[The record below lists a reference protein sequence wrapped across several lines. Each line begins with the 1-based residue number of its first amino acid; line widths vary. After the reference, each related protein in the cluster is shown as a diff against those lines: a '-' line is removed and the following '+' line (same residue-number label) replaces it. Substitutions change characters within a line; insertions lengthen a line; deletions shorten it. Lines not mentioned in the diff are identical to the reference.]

1 MRCVHRDYDSAIEGK
16 DKSPD
21 KCGTDLV
28 LLSCVMNTRRFSS
41 NGQGIRT
48 MSHYLRLG
56 SDVVCGWA
64 NLVASHDAI
73 AILVEKMADAGDSYE
88 SVPRPGITLRFDS
101 C

>member
-1 MRCVHRDYDSAIEGK
+1 M
-16 DKSPD
+16 
-21 KCGTDLV
+21 
-28 LLSCVMNTRRFSS
+28 
-41 NGQGIRT
+41 
-48 MSHYLRLG
+48 
-56 SDVVCGWA
+56 VCGWA